1 MKSRMKRTFLALA
14 VFGASLALPAAE
26 LVERIVA
33 RVNDR
38 LITQSE
44 YDRRLS
50 VALKAA
56 RSSADPAKLRAQ
68 ILEDMIREK
77 LLDER
82 AKEMAV
88 AATDEEVEAA
98 VAARQG
104 AVQPEDRRRVR
115 RRARRFGDESRRPAA
130 ADARDDH
137 APEGHRARRRVADGP
152 VGRRPPRRVRA
163 AQGAV
168 LRDPGLGARRRDR
181 PSVTRPA
188 TSEAQAEA
196 AIEDRGDPREDQGR
210 RPPFADLAKESSE
223 GNTRD
228 KGGDLGTVAKG
239 ELVEALDVAV
249 FSTTDEYPPP
259 ALMPDSIHLFHVT
272 ERKAAGFKPFRRGQG
287 RPAQA
292 DLRRA
297 LREAVHRVHG
307 QAAARGLRQDLR
319 PGAREARREGQARR
333 EEGLLAWPCGFRS
346 PRTSPS
352 TRSCARTAGTTF
364 RRSRTTGGRA
374 RSRRSV
380 EAGEIVFRA
389 RRGALEASGSGV
401 RPGGGRPHRAAH
413 LLARPRPLGLRRR
426 RSSRARRSPAGSRA
440 GEGGCSA
447 RPGSSRTPSRCS

>member
-50 VALKAA
+50 VAIKAA

-82 AKEMAV
+82 ATEMAV

-98 VAARQG
+98 VQRVKAQYNLKTDAEFDAAL
-104 AVQPEDRRRVR
+104 
-115 RRARRFGDESRRPAA
+115 
-130 ADARDDH
+130 ADSGMNRDDL
-137 APEGHRARRRVADGP
+137 RRQMHETITLQKVIGRDVASRMDLSDDALRVEYE
-152 VGRRPPRRVRA
+152 RRKEQFYAIPASAHVAEIVVRYSPGDNA
-163 AQGAV
+163 AQAG
-168 LRDPGLGARRRDR
+168 
-181 PSVTRPA
+181 
-188 TSEAQAEA
+188 A
-196 AIEDRGDPREDQGR
+196 AIKIEEIRGKIKTGT
-210 RPPFADLAKESSE
+210 PFADLAKESSE

-272 ERKAAGFKPFRRGQG
+272 ERKAAGFKPF
-287 RPAQA
+287 AEVKD
-292 DLRRA
+292 DLRKRISDE
-297 LREAVHRVHG
+297 LYEKRFTEYMDKLRREAFVKIYDPEL
-307 QAAARGLRQDLR
+307 AKLDEKAKL
-319 PGAREARREGQARR
+319 
-333 EEGLLAWPCGFRS
+333 EEKK
-346 PRTSPS
+346 
-352 TRSCARTAGTTF
+352 
-364 RRSRTTGGRA
+364 
-374 RSRRSV
+374 
-380 EAGEIVFRA
+380 
-389 RRGALEASGSGV
+389 AS
-401 RPGGGRPHRAAH
+401 
-413 LLARPRPLGLRRR
+413 
-426 RSSRARRSPAGSRA
+426 
-440 GEGGCSA
+440 
-447 RPGSSRTPSRCS
+447 